1 MGAGQNSFDIFA
13 AFLLRSVIRLNG
25 GLEVIGLE
33 NVPEQGGALVAAN
46 HISYLDPPAIGSV
59 VLRKPTF
66 MARKGLFEIPV
77 LKWFIR
83 HFSFPVDREK
93 PRPST
98 IKEAVRRL
106 QSGELVLMFPEG
118 RRSDSGEMMSAKRGV
133 GMIASL
139 SRVPVIPALII
150 GSDRALP
157 PDARWL
163 KRAKITIV
171 FGTPLDVGALKDS
184 MKNEGHALHEAISN
198 AIMSE
203 IHGLKERFA
212 DRERPA
218 SRCP

>member
-1 MGAGQNSFDIFA
+1 MGAGQNSFDIFV
-13 AFLLRSVIRLNG
+13 AFTLRSIIRLNG

-33 NVPEQGGALVAAN
+33 NIPEQGGALVAAN
-46 HISYLDPPAIGSV
+46 HISYLDPPAIGSAIP
-59 VLRKPTF
+59 RKPTF

-83 HFSFPVDREK
+83 HFSFPVDRER

-98 IKEAVRRL
+98 IKDAVKRL
-106 QSGELVLMFPEG
+106 RGGELVLMFPEG
-118 RRSDSGEMMSAKRGV
+118 RRSDSGELQTAKRGI

-139 SRVPVIPALII
+139 SNVPVIPAIII

-163 KRAKITIV
+163 KRAKISIV
-171 FGTPLDVGALKDS
+171 FGRPLDFTALKEET
-184 MKNEGHALHEAISN
+184 KNGGHTLHEAISN

-203 IHGLKERFA
+203 ILGLKQRFA
-212 DRERPA
+212 HLD
-218 SRCP
+218 

>member
-1 MGAGQNSFDIFA
+1 MGAGQNSFDIFV
-13 AFLLRSVIRLNG
+13 AFALRSLIRING

-33 NVPEQGGALVAAN
+33 NVPEQGGALIAAN

-59 VLRKPTF
+59 VPRKPTF

-83 HFSFPVDREK
+83 HFAFPVDRDK

-98 IKEAVRRL
+98 IKDAVKRL
-106 QSGELVLMFPEG
+106 RSGELVLMFPEG
-118 RRSDSGEMMSAKRGV
+118 RRSDSGELQTAKRGI
-133 GMIASL
+133 GMIANL
-139 SRVPVIPALII
+139 SNVPVIPAIII

-171 FGTPLDVGALKDS
+171 FGSPLDFTAMKDEK
-184 MKNEGHALHEAISN
+184 KNDSHALHEEISN
-198 AIMSE
+198 AIMSAILE
-203 IHGLKERFA
+203 LKQGFAYLER
-212 DRERPA
+212 
-218 SRCP
+218 